1 MPLPS
6 AAPALSPLRLA
17 KRHFS
22 LKVKLTGMMLLTI
35 SAIAAIV
42 HIPWVYISRENVKQ
56 MVSVLHDE
64 AFQGAQNDAAAFFDN
79 VLAIQHIILSS
90 LDNGLIDIDDP
101 TDQGRLYLNLLH
113 AHENITWVQIGFAN
127 GDFLGA
133 QRRDDGLYNL
143 DQRRWDGTLGQ
154 LAEPGT
160 DLAAQQR
167 DRAQQAE
174 IFEQTQDANFSPGQL
189 DWQVRTYDFIEEDDA
204 WQQVDQTRREEFYF
218 APQRPYYEEAVAQP
232 GESVWTDV
240 YRFRTG
246 NVVGLDAAIT
256 YNDPETGALRGVVS
270 ISFGLRRISE
280 YLSDLKQPGEG
291 LLFIVDSDGNLVAA
305 SDPAVLASTFES
317 ETEAELLA
325 LAAIDNPL
333 LQVVNQSL
341 LEHDVALAELVD
353 LQELSQYDPITGE
366 RYYVAVSPLG
376 RLDWV
381 IGSITP
387 ETVFLEQIDRNQQ
400 RLLIIILVLL
410 GGGMII
416 LWQLSDR
423 LLIRPIVSISNAAI
437 AMESGNFEDVSLTET
452 AQRDDE
458 LGRLAEVFQNMA
470 AGIGDREHSLM
481 AQLEDLRDSGS
492 DMAGSQLEVA
502 YYQAL
507 TARATQLR
515 AAAAAAASP
524 AFPPADS
531 LSAYYRALKE
541 RAAAVRVTRI
551 SGVEVE
557 QMLRQ
562 EEYLASL
569 PDGDLRE
576 LASGAQRQTFEAG
589 ELIFREGD
597 AADTVYV
604 LAVGTVEVRSTSDD
618 SPLRVLQP
626 GQIFGDLTL
635 MLDVPRTAS
644 VRPRD
649 HTVVFT
655 LDEALFSR
663 ILRHNP
669 QAMPAVEAKLMQHQD
684 VLADAQIWLGEGQSQ
699 LAAGATWRDLASQQL
714 QQWWQGQLV
723 EHSRADRP

>member
-42 HIPWVYISRENVKQ
+42 HIPWVYISRQNVKQ

-470 AGIGDREHSLM
+470 AVIGDREQSLM